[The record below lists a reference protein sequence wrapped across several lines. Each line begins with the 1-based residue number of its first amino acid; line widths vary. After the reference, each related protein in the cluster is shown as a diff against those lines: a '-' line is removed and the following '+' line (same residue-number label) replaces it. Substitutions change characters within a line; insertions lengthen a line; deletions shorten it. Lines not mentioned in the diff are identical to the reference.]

1 MLRQPSYR
9 YFTLGKLQAV
19 SDLISRRALAHGCWR
34 KPDANAC
41 RLMLRKPFLAI
52 VTTLAVGLATV
63 TAHAQQAE
71 GEKLPVERIV
81 LFNSGVGFFEHRGEV
96 EGDDSIELKFKTDDI
111 NDLLKSLVLQDLG
124 GGQIS
129 TVSYGSRDP
138 ITKTLKTFAIDL
150 TNKPTLFNLM
160 VQVRGQ
166 ELIVHAPHEVRGVMV
181 GAESRPLAV
190 PGGEPIK
197 TDYINLLTDE
207 GLQTFALSSIARI
220 QMANAELEREFRAA
234 LKTLAAAQ
242 ATDKKT
248 VTLDFVGQG
257 KRPVRVG
264 YIRQAPVWKTS
275 YRLVMSDDE
284 APHLQGWAIVENTG
298 DVDWQN
304 VELSLVSGRPISF
317 VMDLYSPLYAPRPQV
332 AHELFTS
339 LGPQEYEQSLD
350 ELQNESLP
358 ASSMPS
364 EGRSLGRRS
373 RRGSAMSTPAFGGR
387 GGLGGGGGYGGEMA
401 GVVSDGS
408 GLTGDFDKHGEF
420 DIAKGIASIAEA
432 SDVGELFR
440 YDIAMPVSLKRQRS
454 AMLPI
459 VNQPVEATKVSIYD
473 PAVHAKHPLNGIRL
487 KNTSELH
494 LMQGP
499 ITLFDGGVYAGDGK
513 IAALPAGEERLV
525 SYALD
530 LDVEVAP
537 TRKPAA
543 NKLVSV
549 ILVDGMLHA
558 KQHYLRTWQYKIKNS
573 GDKAKSVLV
582 EHPQREGWKLVD
594 PDQASETTRDRHRF
608 AVEVEP
614 GQTTELTVDERRE
627 IKQTINLVDFND
639 KRYSFYLSAKQVD
652 PEVKAALAEYQRRRA
667 EITKL
672 AQQRQQHQG
681 RLALIEN
688 EQARIRKNMQ
698 QLPRDSELY
707 KRYIK
712 KFTEQEDAVEQ
723 LNTDV
728 QRINKAILQKENEL
742 REHVKQLEVG

>member
-1 MLRQPSYR
+1 MLRRPSYR
-9 YFTLGKLQAV
+9 NFTPSHLAV
-19 SDLISRRALAHGCWR
+19 I
-34 KPDANAC
+34 
-41 RLMLRKPFLAI
+41 
-52 VTTLAVGLATV
+52 TTLVVGLAAPLT
-63 TAHAQQAE
+63 HAQQAE

-138 ITKTLKTFAIDL
+138 ITKTLQTFAIDL
-150 TNKPTLFNLM
+150 TNKPTLFNLL

-207 GLQTFALSSIARI
+207 GLQTFALNSIARI
-220 QMANAELEREFRAA
+220 QMADEKLEQEFRAA
-234 LKTLAAAQ
+234 LKTLATAQ

-275 YRLVMSDDE
+275 YRLVMSDDK

-332 AHELFTS
+332 AHELFAS

-358 ASSMPS
+358 ASGMPS

-373 RRGSAMSTPAFGGR
+373 LRGSGIRGQGFGGGG
-387 GGLGGGGGYGGEMA
+387 GGLGGGGGYGGEYGREMA

-408 GLTGDFDKHGEF
+408 GLTGDFDKDGEF

-459 VNQPVEATKVSIYD
+459 VNQSVEATKLSIYD

-487 KNTSELH
+487 KNTSDLH

-549 ILVDGMLHA
+549 KLVDGMLHA

-573 GDKAKSVLV
+573 GDKAKSMLV

-594 PDQASETTRDRHRF
+594 PDLASETTRDRYRF

-614 GQTTELTVDERRE
+614 DQTRELTVDERRE

-639 KRYSFYLSAKQVD
+639 TRYSFYLSAQQVT
-652 PEVKAALAEYQRRRA
+652 PEVKAALEEYQRRRA

-728 QRINKAILQKENEL
+728 QRLNKTILQKENEL
-742 REHVKQLEVG
+742 REYVKQLEVG

>member
-1 MLRQPSYR
+1 MLRQSSYR
-9 YFTLGKLQAV
+9 NFTP
-19 SDLISRRALAHGCWR
+19 SH
-34 KPDANAC
+34 
-41 RLMLRKPFLAI
+41 LAI
-52 VTTLAVGLATV
+52 ITALAVGLAASL
-63 TAHAQQAE
+63 AHAQQAE

-96 EGDDSIELKFKTDDI
+96 EGNDSIELKFKTDDI

-138 ITKTLKTFAIDL
+138 ITKTLQTFAIDL
-150 TNKPTLFNLM
+150 TNKPTLFNLL

-207 GLQTFALSSIARI
+207 GLQTFALNSIARI
-220 QMANAELEREFRAA
+220 QMADEKLEQEFRAA

-264 YIRQAPVWKTS
+264 YVREAPVWKTS
-275 YRLVMSDDE
+275 YRLVMSDDK

-332 AHELFTS
+332 AHELFAS
-339 LGPQEYEQSLD
+339 LKPQEYEQALD
-350 ELQNESLP
+350 QRKEV
-358 ASSMPS
+358 ASRPQAVRAR
-364 EGRSLGRRS
+364 EQALGRRS
-373 RRGSAMSTPAFGGR
+373 LRSSGIRGQGFGGGG

-401 GVVSDGS
+401 GVATDGS
-408 GLTGDFDKHGEF
+408 GPFEGFDKDGEF
-420 DIAKGIASIAEA
+420 DIAESIASVAET

-487 KNTSELH
+487 KNTSDLH

-537 TRKPAA
+537 TRKPATD
-543 NKLVSV
+543 KLVSV
-549 ILVDGMLHA
+549 KLVDGMLHA

-573 GDKAKSVLV
+573 GEKAKSMLV

-594 PDQASETTRDRHRF
+594 PDQASETTRDRYRF

-614 GQTTELTVDERRE
+614 GQTKELTVDERRE
-627 IKQTINLVDFND
+627 IKQTINLVNFND
-639 KRYSFYLSAKQVD
+639 TRYSFYLSAQQVD
-652 PEVKAALAEYQRRRA
+652 PEVKAALEEYQRRRA

-728 QRINKAILQKENEL
+728 QRLNKTILQKENEL